1 MNDYLNAQNNAVIPP
16 AITTMSGQEYV
27 DNFNQNQG
35 DLIEQLT
42 NDPSSLN
49 ITADQAD
56 DVINLMQNKD
66 MFAPINY
73 FD

>member
-1 MNDYLNAQNNAVIPP
+1 
-16 AITTMSGQEYV
+16 MSGQEYV
-27 DNFNQNQG
+27 DNFNQNQA